1 MYSPNIPHQYPHPAP
16 AYPGP
21 PQISPPQLPPP
32 RQSEASIQLTHDA
45 DFLIQSFLP
54 PSEISVSSPG
64 SSGIPQPIC
73 FPQIAPSYDSPFAR
87 GYNRVLQTSVGIS
100 QEQLLAFI
108 DGLNLAITASPP
120 LRVVD
125 FAGMV
130 IGSIPNH
137 WAMIAGNLMQI
148 AAEAGMHVLSKTLTD
163 RYLPE
168 GTRRPHLHNR
178 RDAAPRHA
186 HRERCRPSRM
196 KKIGRGV
203 GTLLVQ
209 APIPYTGRIVRAIA
223 DKPPKVPASISGV
236 GDGHKMPLATQRRLA
251 ALEGYALPLQLDVPP
266 PAKAHGVMDK
276 MGSWAVAFDS
286 WSARRAEN
294 KVEKRRR
301 KLAHVED
308 RLQRLGVIPYGGP
321 PLHIGNPSGYTGP
334 SGSGGQPG
342 YGATQGYEGQPE
354 YVPQQRYG
362 GQSEY
367 GAGTSGYGQPQP
379 LGYGEIYAMSRRER
393 KEFRKAARLAR
404 KRQRGPGIMDSF
416 IGPKE
421 TKLERQVANADLLE
435 HWASDKVL
443 WVVIMNAEMDRE
455 IEGIGNAESMENEER
470 IDARTWQAEMIKER
484 DALEAEEDSDSDGGG
499 ERFGS
504 DHKYKYM

>member
-1 MYSPNIPHQYPHPAP
+1 
-16 AYPGP
+16 
-21 PQISPPQLPPP
+21 
-32 RQSEASIQLTHDA
+32 
-45 DFLIQSFLP
+45 
-54 PSEISVSSPG
+54 
-64 SSGIPQPIC
+64 
-73 FPQIAPSYDSPFAR
+73 
-87 GYNRVLQTSVGIS
+87 
-100 QEQLLAFI
+100 
-108 DGLNLAITASPP
+108 
-120 LRVVD
+120 
-125 FAGMV
+125 
-130 IGSIPNH
+130 
-137 WAMIAGNLMQI
+137 MIAGNLMQI

-163 RYLPE
+163 RYLRAANLRLFKPK
-168 GTRRPHLHNR
+168 GLAVRICTTAAMQHLVMR
-178 RDAAPRHA
+178 TESDAG
-186 HRERCRPSRM
+186 PSRM

-203 GTLLVQ
+203 GTFLVQ

-223 DKPPKVPASISGV
+223 DKPPKVPTSISGV

-251 ALEGYALPLQLDVPP
+251 ALGGYALPLQLDVPP

-308 RLQRLGVIPYGGP
+308 QLQRFGVIPYGGP
-321 PLHIGNPSGYTGP
+321 PLRMDNPSGYTGP
-334 SGSGGQPG
+334 SGYGGQPG
-342 YGATQGYEGQPE
+342 YGASQGNEGQPE
-354 YVPQQRYG
+354 YVPQQRYR

-443 WVVIMNAEMDRE
+443 WVVIMNAEMGQWISR
-455 IEGIGNAESMENEER
+455 R
-470 IDARTWQAEMIKER
+470 L
-484 DALEAEEDSDSDGGG
+484 ALFSHC
-499 ERFGS
+499 F
-504 DHKYKYM
+504 

>member
-73 FPQIAPSYDSPFAR
+73 FPQLAPSYDSPFAR

-108 DGLNLAITASPP
+108 DGLNLTITASPP

-163 RYLPE
+163 RYLRAANLRLFKPK
-168 GTRRPHLHNR
+168 GLAVRICTTAAMQHLVMR
-178 RDAAPRHA
+178 TESDAG
-186 HRERCRPSRM
+186 PSRM
-196 KKIGRGV
+196 KKIGRSV
-203 GTLLVQ
+203 GTLLVN

-236 GDGHKMPLATQRRLA
+236 GDGHKMPLVTQRRLA

-276 MGSWAVAFDS
+276 MGSWAVAFDL

-308 RLQRLGVIPYGGP
+308 QLRRLG
-321 PLHIGNPSGYTGP
+321 
-334 SGSGGQPG
+334 
-342 YGATQGYEGQPE
+342 
-354 YVPQQRYG
+354 
-362 GQSEY
+362 
-367 GAGTSGYGQPQP
+367 PQP

-404 KRQRGPGIMDSF
+404 KRQRGPGILDSF

-443 WVVIMNAEMDRE
+443 WVVIMNAEMGQE
-455 IEGIGNAESMENEER
+455 IEGIENAESMENEER

-484 DALEAEEDSDSDGGG
+484 DALEAEEDSDSDGEG